1 MKIDEKREILDLI
14 SDLVMVSEMRTAN
27 ALVVLSIL
35 NEERNEENEGS
46 KRSCR
51 PDSQDNRNVE

>member
-14 SDLVMVSEMRTAN
+14 ADLVMVSEMRTAN

-35 NEERNEENEGS
+35 NEERAN
-46 KRSCR
+46 
-51 PDSQDNRNVE
+51 QDE

>member
-14 SDLVMVSEMRTAN
+14 SKLVMVSEMRTAN

-35 NEERNEENEGS
+35 NEEKEN
-46 KRSCR
+46 
-51 PDSQDNRNVE
+51 QDERGN